1 MRRRSRK
8 RRSRKRVTKRSSRKR
23 VTRRSRKRRS
33 RKRRSRKRRSRKRRS
48 RKRVL
53 IPIKYNKFT
62 IDQKKYPVCWMAS
75 VMLLIKNIG
84 LEMNKE
90 IAKFLNNIFNM
101 FLDGTLGISCPMMP
115 KKLSQ
120 IYKAYWPAEMCKK
133 KTINE
138 WLLGE
143 LTISDQL
150 VFAQAVIHA
159 GGYKKPEIY
168 YISNAAVVYNWSGNW
183 EKTLQK
189 NVKASRQIDIFLV
202 GKDYGL
208 GKYLQSKSQL
218 DLYGQPMTWTWPP
231 PTVRELDYNSKPL
244 DTAEFIKF
252 INNCS
257 AKIKGGL
264 LFLSF
269 PYKTG
274 PCGHLI
280 AFFKH
285 EKENYFCNTWG
296 QPCAGITKAN
306 LAREFGKNVVIQLA
320 VLLSVPD
327 YYLS

>member
-1 MRRRSRK
+1 MRRKSRKKVTRRSHK
-8 RRSRKRVTKRSSRKR
+8 RRSRKRVTR
-23 VTRRSRKRRS
+23 RRSRKRRS
-33 RKRRSRKRRSRKRRS
+33 RKRRSRKRVAKKS

-120 IYKAYWPAEMCKK
+120 IYKAYWPAEMRKK

-168 YISNAAVVYNWSGNW
+168 HISNAAVFYNWSGNW

-264 LFLSF
+264 LFLRF
-269 PYKTG
+269 PHKTG